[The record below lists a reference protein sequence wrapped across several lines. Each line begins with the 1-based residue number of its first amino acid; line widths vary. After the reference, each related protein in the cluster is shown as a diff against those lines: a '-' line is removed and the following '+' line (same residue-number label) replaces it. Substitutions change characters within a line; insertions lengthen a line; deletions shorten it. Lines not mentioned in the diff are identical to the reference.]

1 MTTKLALACGLA
13 VTLMACA
20 SNPQTPAPA
29 AAPAA
34 ASSAPAAGTASAPE
48 TAQAAPGKPKL
59 VCEEQ
64 KPLGSLLPQR
74 ICMTPEE
81 AAARKKAAQDRVRQM
96 QDQSAVGPGMSSSS
110 GG

>member
-1 MTTKLALACGLA
+1 MTKLALACGLA

-20 SNPQTPAPA
+20 SNPQSPAPV
-29 AAPAA
+29 AAPAG
-34 ASSAPAAGTASAPE
+34 ASAAPAAGTSNT
-48 TAQAAPGKPKL
+48 TAQAAPAKPKL

-81 AAARKKAAQDRVRQM
+81 AAARKKAAQDKVRQM

>member
-1 MTTKLALACGLA
+1 MTKFVLACGLA
-13 VTLMACA
+13 LTLMACA
-20 SNPQTPAPA
+20 SNPDQSSA

-34 ASSAPAAGTASAPE
+34 GSSAAPASSTA
-48 TAQAAPGKPKL
+48 TTVAQAAPAKPKL

-81 AAARKKAAQDRVRQM
+81 AAARKKASQDRMRQM
-96 QDQSAVGPGMSSSS
+96 QDQSSVGPGAGSSS